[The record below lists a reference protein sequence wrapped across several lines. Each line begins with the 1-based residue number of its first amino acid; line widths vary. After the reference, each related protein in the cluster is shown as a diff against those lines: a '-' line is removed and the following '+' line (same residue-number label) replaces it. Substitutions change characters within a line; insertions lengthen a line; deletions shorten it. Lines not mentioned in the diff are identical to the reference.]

1 MIKPSVKLKGAKVF
15 TNRLN
20 RYVENLQSQLNDMVD
35 YEAKV
40 TFDKSQRDVPV
51 DTGALSK
58 SGRLYRKQKNKI
70 LVTSVEYGN
79 NSDVNYGAYKEFGT
93 GKGMNFQG
101 EYGQF
106 ELVEYARTFKL
117 KRSKKQVN
125 TRQVKFIFRNAFMS
139 KRNLERKVNTLAKN
153 L

>member
-1 MIKPSVKLKGAKVF
+1 MIKPNIKLKGAKVF

-20 RYVENLQSQLNDMVD
+20 RYVDNLQNQLNDMVK
-35 YEAKV
+35 YEAEV
-40 TFDKSQRDVPV
+40 TYNKSQRDVPI
-51 DTGALSK
+51 DTSALKNSARSKQSIK
-58 SGRLYRKQKNKI
+58 SGI
-70 LVTSVEYGN
+70 LIASVEYGN
-79 NSDVNYGAYKEFGT
+79 DMDIRYGAYKEFGT
-93 GKGMNFQG
+93 GKGMNFSG

-106 ELVEYARTFKL
+106 DLVNFAKTFKV

-125 TRQVKFIFRNAFMS
+125 TRQRKFIFINAFMS